1 MVSGIPTSLELF
13 LPQDYYTIANVPYSE
28 FFPLD
33 NMVTKDRSQSTR
45 LCQGTPGEY
54 LSKCSQAQPRAKHQ
68 KLPKPK
74 STLNKLRTLAW

>member
-33 NMVTKDRSQSTR
+33 NMVTKDHGKTKYTC
-45 LCQGTPGEY
+45 L
-54 LSKCSQAQPRAKHQ
+54 
-68 KLPKPK
+68 
-74 STLNKLRTLAW
+74 